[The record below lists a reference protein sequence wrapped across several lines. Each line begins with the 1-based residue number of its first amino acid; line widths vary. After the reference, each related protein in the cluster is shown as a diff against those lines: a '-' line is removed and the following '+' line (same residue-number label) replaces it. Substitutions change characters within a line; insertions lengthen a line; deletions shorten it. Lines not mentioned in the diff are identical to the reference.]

1 MRKKLICRSPEK
13 ARLHLSSRTLVSD
26 LFMNFNK
33 PTGKSEVIIMFIQGL
48 KSGFFFASKKSSTAI
63 CFKHVMKCI
72 QLNTKPWTTP
82 ATPQMN
88 EDILTC
94 VTG

>member
-1 MRKKLICRSPEK
+1 
-13 ARLHLSSRTLVSD
+13 
-26 LFMNFNK
+26 
-33 PTGKSEVIIMFIQGL
+33 MFIQDL

-72 QLNTKPWTTP
+72 QLNTEPWTTP
-82 ATPQMN
+82 ASPQMN